1 MEKETSKKTH
11 KKAKKEEKV
20 KKSKK
25 RAIFQVF
32 INKVVS
38 KNLILELTFEE

>member
-20 KKSKK
+20 KNVLFSH
-25 RAIFQVF
+25 FF